1 MPGIITEWYGRGRRE
16 YCLRT
21 KKSGWKDLVQTM
33 RISHAF
39 LHGTLK
45 QADISETR
53 TILNNLGYL
62 NYRMDNYVSSSK
74 FYRELLR
81 LSADEDFWRGTAYY
95 GLALTDVGLEK
106 PDKALRNADKA
117 VSILDK
123 PDFRLDFGIALRVLG
138 DVRRYRK
145 EQVIAGITLQAD
157 YGKQEGGS
165 IYAKKIPLKDWVNAR

>member
-1 MPGIITEWYGRGRRE
+1 
-16 YCLRT
+16 
-21 KKSGWKDLVQTM
+21 M

-157 YGKQEGGS
+157 YGKLEGGS
-165 IYAKKIPLKDWVNAR
+165 IHAKKIPLKDWVNAR